1 MKSEDQNTI
10 RINKYLSSAGVC
22 SRRDAD
28 RLTEAGRVTVNGKKI
43 GTGERIPVDAV
54 ICLDGKP
61 VEKEEREVLLLF
73 YKPRGIVCSTK
84 KQRQE
89 TTVTEY
95 IDYPTRIYP
104 VGRLDKDSEGLL
116 LVTNNGDIINQ
127 IMRAGNYHEKEYLV
141 TVDKPVT
148 EEFVEQM
155 SRGGIPV
162 LDARTRPCKV
172 EKIGKYRFRIILT
185 QGLNRQIR
193 RMCEYCGCR
202 VKKLVRVR
210 VMNIELGNLPKG
222 QYRDV
227 TEAEMQELYRQ
238 LRAGNKKAGK
248 SRRGTWRKNARE

>member
-61 VEKEEREVLLLF
+61 VEREEREVLLLF

-84 KQRQE
+84 KQRRE

-116 LVTNNGDIINQ
+116 LMTNQGELVNR
-127 IMRAGNYHEKEYLV
+127 IMRAGNYHEKEYQV
-141 TVDKPVT
+141 TVDHEVT
-148 EEFVEQM
+148 DEFVRHMQT
-155 SRGGIPV
+155 GVPILGTV
-162 LDARTRPCKV
+162 TRPASC
-172 EKIGKYRFRIILT
+172 
-185 QGLNRQIR
+185 
-193 RMCEYCGCR
+193 
-202 VKKLVRVR
+202 VRLAETV
-210 VMNIELGNLPKG
+210 LP
-222 QYRDV
+222 
-227 TEAEMQELYRQ
+227 LF
-238 LRAGNKKAGK
+238 
-248 SRRGTWRKNARE
+248 

>member
-116 LVTNNGDIINQ
+116 LMTNQGDLVNR
-127 IMRAGNYHEKEYLV
+127 IMRAGNYHEKEYQV
-141 TVDKPVT
+141 TVDHEIT
-148 EEFVEQM
+148 DEFVCHMQN
-155 SRGGIPV
+155 GVPILGTV
-162 LDARTRPCKV
+162 TRPCIVRKTGRNSFTIV
-172 EKIGKYRFRIILT
+172 LT

-193 RMCEYCGCR
+193 RMCEALGYKVTTLKR
-202 VKKLVRVR
+202 IRI
-210 VMNIELGNLPKG
+210 MNVELGNLKPG
-222 QYRDV
+222 EVREL
-227 TEAEMQELYRQ
+227 TERELKELY
-238 LRAGNKKAGK
+238 
-248 SRRGTWRKNARE
+248 GTVKERENERTGQPSE